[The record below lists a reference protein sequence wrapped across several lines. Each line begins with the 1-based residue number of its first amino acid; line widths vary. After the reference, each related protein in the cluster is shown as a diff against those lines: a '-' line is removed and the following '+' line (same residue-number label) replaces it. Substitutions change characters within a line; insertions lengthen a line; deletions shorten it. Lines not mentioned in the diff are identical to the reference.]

1 MATLDYLLVAG
12 VGLTAFIVT
21 AGLSPV
27 YAVGLML
34 LLKRVLVTSMMLKTV
49 VYSLPFG

>member
-12 VGLTAFIVT
+12 VGLTAFM
-21 AGLSPV
+21 
-27 YAVGLML
+27 GLML